1 MMISKI
7 KGKTVA
13 FKLRA
18 LATILVLLVAALTV
32 TAFAATAASTY
43 TVDVYENGAVTRIET
58 SRQDAKSI
66 LAGMKIEIGESDR
79 LDLSGFTAG
88 QPSSIVIYRNSNIT
102 LTTVDGKTAS
112 VAFAG
117 TVGQLLEE
125 NGVRVSADEILNY
138 PEYTVLT
145 DGMSVT
151 VQKACLVTVNADGE
165 SQQLRV
171 GFVTVG
177 EALAQAGVEAGE
189 DDIVEPALNSAVED
203 GTVITVSRVTF
214 ETRTETEKISYSS
227 STKKSDA
234 FLQGTRQVTVKG
246 SDGEK
251 EVTYKDTYVDGELKS
266 SVVENE
272 KVTKEPVN
280 EVITV
285 GTKTVAVPASA
296 NGTKMISE
304 LSIPSDV
311 NIVNGVPTEYKS
323 VITGRAAAYTSDKS
337 ARTASGRAVKPG
349 YIAVD
354 PKQFPYGTEM
364 WIIGT
369 DGTVYGYAIAADTGG
384 FVYNGSGFTID
395 LYMNTLSECYSWGAR
410 DVYIYVL

>member
-58 SRQDAKSI
+58 SRQDAKAI
-66 LAGMKIEIGESDR
+66 LAGMKIVIGESDR

-145 DGMSVT
+145 DGMNVT

-177 EALAQAGVEAGE
+177 EALAQAGVEAG
-189 DDIVEPALNSAVED
+189 
-203 GTVITVSRVTF
+203 
-214 ETRTETEKISYSS
+214 
-227 STKKSDA
+227 
-234 FLQGTRQVTVKG
+234 
-246 SDGEK
+246 
-251 EVTYKDTYVDGELKS
+251 
-266 SVVENE
+266 
-272 KVTKEPVN
+272 
-280 EVITV
+280 
-285 GTKTVAVPASA
+285 
-296 NGTKMISE
+296 
-304 LSIPSDV
+304 
-311 NIVNGVPTEYKS
+311 
-323 VITGRAAAYTSDKS
+323 
-337 ARTASGRAVKPG
+337 
-349 YIAVD
+349 
-354 PKQFPYGTEM
+354 
-364 WIIGT
+364 
-369 DGTVYGYAIAADTGG
+369 
-384 FVYNGSGFTID
+384 
-395 LYMNTLSECYSWGAR
+395 
-410 DVYIYVL
+410 